1 MEARISHHIQGIFML
16 NRKTIPPTL
25 NKHLT
30 NVSLYLFIKINLV
43 PIYFYLLILN
53 VHNILENI

>member
-30 NVSLYLFIKINLV
+30 NVSLCLFKIFKQLTGV
-43 PIYFYLLILN
+43 PIYLLMFLMYMIF
-53 VHNILENI
+53 